1 MSQEKYKSLDDIVF
15 ENRNKSY
22 GAYDLRKSERSTL
35 LRALIIGVTLIGFAT
50 LGVYLYNTVLSK
62 NDKVDTVVDINLTDV
77 DIPEEIIEEEIK
89 PDEPEPEPEPEPE
102 IAEVRVVIPEP
113 KKDVV
118 KEEPIVKVEEMENK
132 LIGLKN
138 VEGEASTST
147 KGRSEPE
154 RPKPGTGEGTKPA
167 PPAIVNYSARQ
178 VRDMAV
184 YPGCEKF
191 AGDKTKLQQCLQQK
205 LSEELGDQLADFAE
219 VMNSRG
225 ESSAVTKI
233 QFVID
238 KTGKII
244 QVQAMKGSGGYINE
258 QLGKEAEK
266 AIQRI
271 ATRLASRGRL
281 IQPAKLDDGSSAN
294 MIFQMPVKYDISN

>member
-35 LRALIIGVTLIGFAT
+35 LRALIIGVTLIGFVT
-50 LGVYLYNTVLSK
+50 LGIYLYNVVLSK
-62 NDKVDTVVDINLTDV
+62 ADKVDTVVDINLTDV

-167 PPAIVNYSARQ
+167 PPSNVNYS
-178 VRDMAV
+178 VRNVKDMAV
-184 YPGCEKF
+184 FPGCEKF
-191 AGDKTKLQQCLQQK
+191 AGDKNKLQQCLSQK
-205 LSEELGDQLADFAE
+205 LNDELNDQLADFAE
-219 VMNSRG
+219 VMNNRG
-225 ESSAVTKI
+225 ETSAVAKI
-233 QFVID
+233 SFVID
-238 KTGKII
+238 KSGKII
-244 QVQAMKGSGGYINE
+244 QVQAMQGGGGYINE

-266 AIQRI
+266 AMQRI

-281 IQPAKLDDGSSAN
+281 IQPAKLDDGS
-294 MIFQMPVKYDISN
+294 PVNLNFSIPVRFNLQ